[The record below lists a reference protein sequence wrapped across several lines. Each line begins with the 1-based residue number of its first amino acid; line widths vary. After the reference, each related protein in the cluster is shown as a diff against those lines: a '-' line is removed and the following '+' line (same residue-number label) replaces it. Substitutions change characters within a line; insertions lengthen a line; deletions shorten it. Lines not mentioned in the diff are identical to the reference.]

1 MKIKY
6 YLRGMGIGII
16 VTTLILMISF
26 SQYKNDIS
34 DEEIIVRAKKLGMVM
49 KEDKLFG
56 NQNKDTS
63 SETEIQTEVPKE
75 TETQVETEKQTEAQ
89 NETERVPESEV
100 TINSENTEDTR
111 EIFRLEIFY
120 GDMPRQICTLLEE
133 NGVIENG
140 EALRLYLQEVGIAKY
155 IPVGNYEIPYGA
167 TNEEVYQVI
176 KAGPIR

>member
-1 MKIKY
+1 
-6 YLRGMGIGII
+6 MGIGII
-16 VTTLILMISF
+16 ATTLILMISF

-34 DEEIIVRAKKLGMVM
+34 DEEIIARAKQLGMVM

-63 SETEIQTEVPKE
+63 SETEIQTETPKG
-75 TETQVETEKQTEAQ
+75 TEAQVETEIQTEVLD
-89 NETERVPESEV
+89 ETEKMSETEV
-100 TINSENTEDTR
+100 ATNSEYVEDTR
-111 EIFRLEIFY
+111 ERFRLEIFA

-176 KAGPIR
+176 KAGPLR